1 MVINKV
7 CLPQK
12 NTVDYTYQLKTRVMP
27 IINNV
32 GMIILALLLL
42 LLLIISSIISSS
54 AAFDDDSRSTSSYV
68 HNISSKHCSPIS
80 ILQSVFVVQSVVV
93 AVDEEAHMVTAFLY
107 VVPQYD
113 PRVRILFCI
122 YIDGSILGL
131 LVGTKVCPIIVGN
144 TLTVGEAVVGE
155 LVGGPRQSISAKHI
169 NPSGQSLPFDP

>member
-1 MVINKV
+1 M
-7 CLPQK
+7 
-12 NTVDYTYQLKTRVMP
+12 VMP
-27 IINNV
+27 TRNNV
-32 GMIILALLLL
+32 GMVILALLLL
-42 LLLIISSIISSS
+42 LLLIISSIISSA
-54 AAFDDDSRSTSSYV
+54 AAFDDDIRSTSSYV

-80 ILQSVFVVQSVVV
+80 TLQSLFEVQSVVIV
-93 AVDEEAHMVTAFLY
+93 VVFVEEEAHMVTAFLY

-122 YIDGSILGL
+122 YIDGSILGI
-131 LVGTKVCPIIVGN
+131 LVGTMVCPIIVGT